1 MTVTQPEHPHPSLTP
16 LQMALKRAQARN
28 RELENYIT
36 WEERLFANAHL
47 SATHKLTLI
56 ATRHAVLRGQTHDEA
71 GRTRLNL
78 NTIAERIG
86 VSPDTVGRNLK
97 YLENVGVVDRQTR
110 PEVQENGER
119 WTRVYA
125 SLNEELLKA
134 PEKIVPEAP
143 RNHGGTRYRCQHCGS
158 EQVTIKRRVTLVCKC
173 CQHESLLE
181 ESERDQ
187 EPTPTQS
194 PVLEEETVP
203 TDDLKDNKKPV
214 SPPVSDDASD
224 ITTTSIPADES
235 ATQDTSSAIDEAAS
249 LLIALAGPSDEHI
262 EMSRGGTKKY
272 YTVHRKLT
280 IDDLRDHLQGG
291 KTCGALCLYPG
302 GQTRGLC
309 WDTDTPEQWSMVVD
323 AAGQLAHIGYM
334 PILEPSPANRGGHLW
349 IIFDALVDASAAQ
362 RAIYE
367 RIPAL
372 ETLAEYWPG
381 PQNAKHWNNV
391 RLPGGRYVRPS
402 INAWCQLIS
411 VSDGETSRNGDG
423 AARLLLAHQTPA
435 SIVPP
440 PGSDTIPVSDDPA
453 VPECQDKPI
462 SDENTNASVQGL
474 DSRWHTQYGQTEEG
488 KHLWFAFTPSY
499 VAAWYNA
506 HHDVRDLLPPDK
518 DGYGLAHWRDERTAS
533 VAFRGDHWTDFG
545 ASARRNDG
553 TQDSGDALELQ
564 VRVCQEPKP
573 EVLRQAAKELVQEA
587 RAVLECA
594 ARKGEPI
601 PAWLEE
607 IITDAGRAHY
617 EQVQND
623 KQQGVPIFTK
633 ELADLSS
640 ASDGMARKQPIDH
653 ENRQFT
659 DTVGFITSSQPKNED
674 TVEKVARELAQWI
687 IYTPAD
693 PCKSCGCTLTY
704 DLQGY
709 SACARCYPS
718 SRRWGDENQER
729 IQRLFP
735 VRKGK

>member
-1 MTVTQPEHPHPSLTP
+1 MTHSEPNHIALAP
-16 LQMALKRAQARN
+16 LQIALKRAQARN
-28 RELENYIT
+28 RELENYIK

-97 YLENVGVVDRQTR
+97 YLENVGVVNRQTR
-110 PEVQENGER
+110 PEIQENGER

-125 SLNEELLKA
+125 SLNKELLQA

-158 EQVTIKRRVTLVCKC
+158 EQVTIKLRVTLVCKC

-181 ESERDQ
+181 ASERDQ
-187 EPTPTQS
+187 EPTSTQL
-194 PVLEEETVP
+194 PVLEEETVQA
-203 TDDLKDNKKPV
+203 DDLQDNKKPV
-214 SPPVSDDASD
+214 SPPMADDASD
-224 ITTTSIPADES
+224 ITTTSIPAHEPANLETLS
-235 ATQDTSSAIDEAAS
+235 VIDEAAS
-249 LLIALAGPSDEHI
+249 LLVALAGPSEEHI
-262 EMSRGGTKKY
+262 EMSRCGTKKY

-280 IDDLRDHLQGG
+280 VNDLRDHLQGG
-291 KTCGALCLYPG
+291 KTCGALCQYPDG
-302 GQTRGLC
+302 RTRGLC
-309 WDTDTPEQWSMVVD
+309 WDTDIPEQWAMVVD
-323 AAGQLAHIGYM
+323 AAGQLAHAGYI

-349 IIFDALVDASAAQ
+349 IIFDALVDASAA
-362 RAIYE
+362 RRSVYK
-367 RIPAL
+367 RTSAL

-391 RLPGGRYVRPS
+391 RLPGGRYVRPGIS
-402 INAWCQLIS
+402 AWCQLIS
-411 VSDGETSRNGDG
+411 VSDGETSRDG
-423 AARLLLAHQTPA
+423 NSTAWLLLDHQTPA
-435 SIVPP
+435 SLVPS
-440 PGSDTIPVSDDPA
+440 PGGDTIPALDDTV
-453 VPECQDKPI
+453 VPECQDETTNDENATGICNEGLDNQWYAKYGQ
-462 SDENTNASVQGL
+462 SDE
-474 DSRWHTQYGQTEEG
+474 G
-488 KHLWFAFTPSY
+488 KYLWFAFTPAY
-499 VAAWYNA
+499 VAAWYKA

-518 DGYGLAHWRDERTAS
+518 DGYGLAHWRGERTAS
-533 VAFRGDHWTDFG
+533 VAFRGDQWTDFG
-545 ASARRNDG
+545 ASARRDDG

-564 VRVCQEPKP
+564 VRISQEPKP
-573 EVLRQAAKELVQEA
+573 EVLRQAAKELVSEA
-587 RAVLECA
+587 RAALERA

-607 IITDAGRAHY
+607 IVTDAGRAHY
-617 EQVQND
+617 RQVQND
-623 KQQGVPIFTK
+623 KQHGAFISNEEPVG
-633 ELADLSS
+633 LSS
-640 ASDGMARKQPIDH
+640 AKDNTAPIPSIDQEKCQVKNGVDVIFPPH
-653 ENRQFT
+653 Q
-659 DTVGFITSSQPKNED
+659 KNED
-674 TVEKVARELAQWI
+674 TVEKVAKDLAQWI
-687 IYTPAD
+687 IYTPAN

-735 VRKGK
+735 VRKEK